1 MRFDMRNICVSPARR
16 GERGKAGSVQAGPK
30 LPAPVDPGAGPV
42 AFATCAAEASA
53 RFRGAAKNAARE
65 KGSETRHAA
74 GQSAGNAARE
84 GGGNAAREKGRPGGR
99 LAGSGGTGAEA

>member
-1 MRFDMRNICVSPARR
+1 MRFDMRNICVSPSRR

-42 AFATCAAEASA
+42 VFATCAAEESLL
-53 RFRGAAKNAARE
+53 FRGAAENAARE

-74 GQSAGNAARE
+74 RE
-84 GGGNAAREKGRPGGR
+84 GGGKAAREKGRPHGR
-99 LAGSGGTGAEA
+99 LAGSGGAGAEA